1 MTPEALDVEFFK
13 FHVKIVEDGS
23 DPRNHL
29 LEPPYFYRRGN
40 SLAQLKYR
48 YHNLTESL

>member
-29 LEPPYFYRRGN
+29 LEPPYFIEEETV
-40 SLAQLKYR
+40 L
-48 YHNLTESL
+48 HN